1 MRPIDEA
8 AGTHS
13 ASGHSSHN
21 PRMRIR
27 RRAPCLLEIG
37 DELLPDFGALLHGT
51 VRIAAATRIFLLCPV
66 SGNRL
71 PLSLPEATFVAGLE
85 GEAWHE
91 VDALAA
97 RGPLDAA
104 AITQLAA
111 RGILLSD
118 GENTQARSL
127 REQEAR
133 LHSVGWHPL
142 AAAYHAHSVW
152 HGVIGEEGSRDHGD
166 AAHAERLATHAGQHG
181 PLPTHFPR
189 RDDALER
196 IALPV
201 EPFDDAL
208 AATLRERRTTRHFDP
223 STPLPLA
230 DFTRVLYGT
239 FGALGTHEL
248 APGMVAIKRTSASG
262 GGLHPIEAYPLVL
275 DVEGLAPG
283 FYHYE
288 AGHHALALLQ
298 PMSAT
303 RARELAASLT
313 IGQTYFAQAQ
323 AMVFHIGRVDRH
335 HWKYRRHAKAYKAL
349 LLDSGHL
356 SQTFYLLAADR
367 GLGAFFT
374 AAINDGDLAD
384 MLELDPV
391 REIAIGANGLGTI
404 DPEHDELHLR
414 PVPYLPAS

>member
-1 MRPIDEA
+1 MAEA
-8 AGTHS
+8 AATRVPRV
-13 ASGHSSHN
+13 AASHN

-27 RRAPCLLEIG
+27 RRAHCLLEIG
-37 DELLPDFGALLHGT
+37 DELLPDFGALLRGT
-51 VRIAAATRIFLLCPV
+51 VRIAAITRIFLLCPV
-66 SGNRL
+66 SGERL
-71 PLSLPEATFVAGLE
+71 QLSLPEATFVAGLD
-85 GEAWHE
+85 GESWHE
-91 VDALAA
+91 VDALAT

-104 AITQLAA
+104 AITGLAA

-118 GENTQARSL
+118 GANPQARSL
-127 REQEAR
+127 REHEVR
-133 LHSVGWHPL
+133 LQSVGWHPL
-142 AAAYHAHSVW
+142 AAAYHAQSVW
-152 HGVIGEEGSRDHGD
+152 RGVSGDEASRDHGD
-166 AAHAERLATHAGQHG
+166 AAHAERLAAHAGQHG
-181 PLPTHFPR
+181 PLPAHFPR
-189 RDDALER
+189 RDDALDR

-208 AATLRERRTTRHFDP
+208 AAALRERRTTRHFDR
-223 STPLPLA
+223 SRSLPLA

-248 APGMVAIKRTSASG
+248 APGMVAVKRTSASG
-262 GGLHPIEAYPLVL
+262 GGLHPIEAYPLIL

-298 PMSAT
+298 PMPEA
-303 RARELAASLT
+303 RARALAASLT

-323 AMVFHIGRVDRH
+323 AMLFHIGRVDRH
-335 HWKYRRHAKAYKAL
+335 HWKYRHHAKAYKAL

-384 MLELDPV
+384 MLKLDPAS
-391 REIAIGANGLGTI
+391 EIAIGANGLGII
-404 DPEHDELHLR
+404 DPGLDDLHLR
-414 PVPYLPAS
+414 PEPYLPAR